1 VSRPEVLLL
10 ALCENAELDETGEPT
25 LEGVFHRI
33 GFHRLPAAKE
43 RVVIAVELWG
53 TPSLTVDLV
62 LRLVGPSY
70 PDSATL
76 PPFPV
81 EIPEK
86 GNVSF
91 GAQFDQV
98 PFTHTGVHALEA
110 LLDGVLLARR
120 RFLVELFPPTMTA
133 P

>member
-1 VSRPEVLLL
+1 MSRPEVLLL

-53 TPSLTVDLV
+53 TPSETVDLV

-81 EIPEK
+81 AIPEK
-86 GNVSF
+86 AALHARPAHAYPAAPVSTRLDPGEN
-91 GAQFDQV
+91 GAGLPSRSPND
-98 PFTHTGVHALEA
+98 AD
-110 LLDGVLLARR
+110 LDAAAR
-120 RFLVELFPPTMTA
+120 
-133 P
+133 